1 MTAPAFPPP
10 PPGVDYARR
19 YLVLVAIAMGIF
31 LGTIDG
37 SIVNAALPTL
47 VEELDTS
54 FAAVQW
60 VVLGYL
66 LTLATLVLSIG
77 RLGDMLGKKRIYT
90 AGFGLFTLFS
100 VLAGLSPGVGWLI
113 GFRIL
118 QATGAA
124 MIFALG
130 FAIVTEAF
138 PPSERGKA
146 LGIMGTMVSV
156 GIVIGPSVGGILVD
170 TLSWRWIF
178 FVNLPVGI
186 VGTWTA
192 ARFVPDVPP
201 PRGQRFDIPGAL
213 TFLAGLLSL
222 LLALTL
228 AQDLTFTSP
237 WVIVMLMGSGI
248 LLVAFVL
255 IEQRTDQPMLDLGL
269 FRNRLLSVNL
279 VTGWI
284 SFVAIAGLL
293 FLLPFYLQQTLGFEP
308 RQMGLLLGIGPAA
321 LGIVAPVSGVLS
333 DRVGPRPVAVAGL
346 ATLVVGYAVAI
357 TLNEDTTIPHYMAAV
372 IPIGVGMGIFQSP
385 NNSAVLGSVPRE
397 RLGVTSG
404 MLTITRNVGQLAGIS
419 VLGTLWAARVT
430 AAIPGSDPTDAS
442 AASQVS
448 GLRQTMVVITV
459 IVLLALAL
467 ASWGWL
473 KERRDAAATLA
484 TSTNL

>member
-1 MTAPAFPPP
+1 MAAPPFPPP

-19 YLVLVAIAMGIF
+19 YYVLVAIAMGIF

-47 VEELDTS
+47 VEELDTG

-66 LTLATLVLSIG
+66 LTLATLVLTIG

-90 AGFGLFTLFS
+90 SGFGLFTAFS
-100 VLAGLSPGVGWLI
+100 VLAGLSPTVEWLI
-113 GFRIL
+113 TFRVL
-118 QATGAA
+118 QALGAA

-146 LGIMGTMVSV
+146 LGIMGTMVSI

-178 FVNLPVGI
+178 FVNLPIGI

-213 TFLAGLLSL
+213 TFFVGLLSL
-222 LLALTL
+222 MFALTL
-228 AQDLTFTSP
+228 AQELSFTSGA
-237 WVIVMLMGSGI
+237 VLGLFAAAGI
-248 LLVAFVL
+248 LLVVFVG
-255 IEQRTDQPMLDLGL
+255 IERRTDQPMLDLGL
-269 FRNRLLSVNL
+269 FANRLLSVNL

-293 FLLPFYLQQTLGFEP
+293 FLLPFYLQETLGFAP
-308 RQMGLLLGIGPAA
+308 REMGLLLGIGPAA
-321 LGIVAPVSGVLS
+321 LGIVAPLSGSLS
-333 DRVGPRPVAVAGL
+333 DRIGPRPVTVAGL
-346 ATLVVGYAVAI
+346 AILALGYAIAI
-357 TLNEDTTIPHYMAAV
+357 TLGENTSVWHYAAAAV
-372 IPIGVGMGIFQSP
+372 PIGVGMGIFQSP

-404 MLTITRNVGQLAGIS
+404 MLTITRNVGQLMGIS

-430 AAIPGSDPTDAS
+430 APIPGNDPTDAP
-442 AASQVS
+442 AAAQVS

-459 IVLLALAL
+459 IVVLALAL
-467 ASWGWL
+467 AAWGWM
-473 KERRDAAATLA
+473 KERREQPASSRVA
-484 TSTNL
+484 